1 MMVNAFRDDAKLV
14 TRSWSW
20 FLFAGIA
27 WIVFSFIVLT
37 FHYTTVW
44 AIAVFFGIGFIFGGI
59 MEFGIAAIASG
70 WKWLHILLG
79 ILSIIAGFIALI
91 WPGETFLVLSAIVG
105 WLLLFYGIIDIVF
118 AFSTRHLDN
127 LWWLQLLTGI
137 AMVFIGFWAIAPDDA
152 TISTYRGSVLLV
164 VWVGFAALFRGI
176 SDLIIGFRLHA
187 ANKALD
193 APSPA

>member
-1 MMVNAFRDDAKLV
+1 MMVSAFRDDAKLV
-14 TRSWSW
+14 TRSWGW
-20 FLFAGIA
+20 FLLAGIA
-27 WIVFSFIVLT
+27 WIVFAFIVLT
-37 FHYTTVW
+37 FNYTTVW

-118 AFSTRHLDN
+118 AFSTRHLDG
-127 LWWLQLLTGI
+127 LWWLQLITGI
-137 AMVFIGFWAIAPDDA
+137 IMVLLGFWAIAPDDA
-152 TISTYRGSVLLV
+152 TVSTYRGSVLLV

-176 SDLIIGFRLHA
+176 SDLIIGFRLHSA
-187 ANKALD
+187 HKALD